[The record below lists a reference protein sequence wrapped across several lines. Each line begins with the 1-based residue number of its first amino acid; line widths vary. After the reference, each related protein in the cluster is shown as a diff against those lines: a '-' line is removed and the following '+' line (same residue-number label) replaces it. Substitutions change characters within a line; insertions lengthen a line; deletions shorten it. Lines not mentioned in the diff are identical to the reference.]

1 MLRKASARLSE
12 QTEWIDG
19 STPLKSIT
27 IVVARDF
34 VQSLPSPRVWIVI
47 QILGQ

>member
-19 STPLKSIT
+19 STPLKSKLNFHAKPAI
-27 IVVARDF
+27 ISRAD
-34 VQSLPSPRVWIVI
+34 
-47 QILGQ
+47 